1 MASRITSV
9 TVSLATWMM
18 VEISLSL
25 QNRLDRRVSKMK
37 KKKYMKTFQQ
47 NLSFNHLI
55 RSNHFMSDIASQ

>member
-37 KKKYMKTFQQ
+37 KKKIYENFSTELK
-47 NLSFNHLI
+47 L
-55 RSNHFMSDIASQ
+55 